1 MLPQPREESVAFGMR
16 IVSPTEFYRTK
27 ESNDQPTIFLAG
39 GISGTEDW
47 QSGVE
52 DYFDSKCPSLITLNP
67 RRANFDIANPDDTRH
82 QIMWE
87 HRHLHVADA
96 ILFYFPPPTLCP
108 ITLFELGKMA
118 MSAVPLFV
126 CVHPDYS
133 RRLDVIVQLQLI
145 RPDIVVVSTLD
156 ELMVQVLAWVQNP
169 KSSSSK
175 L

>member
-1 MLPQPREESVAFGMR
+1 MLPQSLKSAAFGMR

-27 ESNDQPTIFLAG
+27 ESNDRPTIFLAG

-52 DYFDSKCPSLITLNP
+52 DYFDLKCPSLITFNP
-67 RRANFDIANPDDTRH
+67 RCANFDIANPDDTRH

-87 HRHLHVADA
+87 HRHLHAADA
-96 ILFYFPPPTLCP
+96 ILFYFSPPTLCP

-118 MSAVPLFV
+118 MSGLPLFV
-126 CVHPDYS
+126 CVHPEYS
-133 RRLDVIVQLQLI
+133 RRSDVHVQLQFI
-145 RPDIVVVSTLD
+145 RPDIVVVFTLD
-156 ELMVQVLAWVQNP
+156 ELMAQVLAWVQDP
-169 KSSSSK
+169 KGNSISK